1 MDNVSDS
8 KEALKNL
15 PKENIHLLLE
25 TIEGINRTMEFKS
38 ILVESM
44 EAIRIIMN
52 SEASSLMLQDDDTD
66 ELIIYMPTGPVKDQI
81 KGKSIP
87 HKKGIGGWV
96 LENMKPYLTN
106 DPENSEIFWGDLTKA
121 FTTRNIICVPLINK
135 QNKAIGVVQALN
147 RRKNAEFN
155 AQDIPV
161 MQALASHIT
170 VAVERARQVDRLQTR
185 LRKQENILTSIHL
198 QVKNHLESM
207 MEVVEEELANIEH
220 EQIESVHDRIR
231 GRLRNL
237 SEMYELLS
245 TNSVVKETNL
255 YDYLN
260 QVTPKITETI
270 QILVS
275 DFKID
280 LTGEKVAISSDK
292 ALFTGIILNE
302 LLIDIYRNIDI
313 DIESESEITVQVDIK
328 KTDDKVQV
336 AITDKASTLSSHFSV
351 DKKQSM
357 GMLIVSDMLDRIA
370 GKIIRNSSDK
380 VDFTIEFA
388 TD

>member
-1 MDNVSDS
+1 MDEVSD
-8 KEALKNL
+8 KNETLKNL

-96 LENMKPYLTN
+96 LENMKPYMTN
-106 DPENSEIFWGDLTKA
+106 DPENSEIFWGDLTKT
-121 FTTRNIICVPLINK
+121 FKTRNIICVPLINK
-135 QNKAIGVVQALN
+135 ENKAIGVVQALN

-170 VAVERARQVDRLQTR
+170 VAVERARQVDRLQNR

-207 MEVVEEELANIEH
+207 MEVVEEELASIDHEH
-220 EQIESVHDRIR
+220 IESVHDRIR

-245 TNSVVKETNL
+245 TNSVVREINL
-255 YDYLN
+255 YDYLK
-260 QVTPKITETI
+260 QVIPKITETI

-275 DFKID
+275 GFEID
-280 LTGEKVAISSDK
+280 LSGEKASVSSDK

-302 LLIDIYRNIDI
+302 LLIDIYRNIQI
-313 DIESESEITVQVDIK
+313 DIESESDVSVQVDIK
-328 KTDDKVQV
+328 KMDDKIHV
-336 AITDKASTLSSHFSV
+336 AITDKDSILSDQFSV

-357 GMLIVSDMLDRIA
+357 GMLIVSDMLDRMD
-370 GKIIRNSSDK
+370 GKIIRNSSEK
-380 VDFTIEFA
+380 VDFTIEF
-388 TD
+388 TFG